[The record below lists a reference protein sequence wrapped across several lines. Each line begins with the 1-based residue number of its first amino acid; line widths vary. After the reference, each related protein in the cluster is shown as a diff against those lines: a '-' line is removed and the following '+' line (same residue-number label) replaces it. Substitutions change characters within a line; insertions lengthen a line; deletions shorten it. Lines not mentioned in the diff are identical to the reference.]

1 MLYLA
6 VIIRISSKDL
16 TIMCAQCFA
25 IYSHGWPNFKKYR
38 WIGGY
43 EMNSTSLR
51 SSVHLGAVPPAAC
64 VSSQGFKGAYTIL
77 TCVYE
82 HVDLYSNVSGI
93 ILT

>member
-1 MLYLA
+1 MPSVLPYIPMVGQTL
-6 VIIRISSKDL
+6 RS
-16 TIMCAQCFA
+16 
-25 IYSHGWPNFKKYR
+25 
-38 WIGGY
+38 IGGH

-51 SSVHLGAVPPAAC
+51 SSVHLGAVPPAAY

-82 HVDLYSNVSGI
+82 RVDLYLNASGI